1 MPRTFPPSKP
11 PSSAKRIELAC
22 RLDAGE
28 WSRADA
34 HALWSIFAATGRA
47 RRLGAIVEEWQ
58 DTFVKVAMAIG
69 TGQNDAERLA
79 LRTLILGDGNQAWR
93 RFSELAATTADQA
106 RLSELFLKMAALFAP
121 TDPEASV
128 NALARL
134 TAIAPT
140 DAWALWLIGRMTESL
155 GELGTATKFL
165 EQLLELET
173 GAGEKVHAVITLS
186 ALGRIAAADGRKDL
200 AAARFLQ
207 AIELS
212 DTIDEKPDAAE
223 QLGDIGDEAIIADTL
238 DVAENAFERA
248 LALLR
253 GHGSDTF
260 VAEFGLGRV
269 HLLRGEL
276 ALAERQLT
284 RASKT
289 AIAAG
294 REFEIALA
302 LRALGLTKRENGDP
316 EGARRYWEHALALF
330 EEQERPDEVAKL
342 RGLLE
347 KLEAPADGSPKPPS
361 GA

>member
-28 WSRADA
+28 WSSADA

-238 DVAENAFERA
+238 DVAENAFKRA

-253 GHGSDTF
+253 GSDTF

-276 ALAERQLT
+276 ARAEQQLT

-294 REFEIALA
+294 REFETALA
-302 LRALGLTKRENGDP
+302 LRALGLTKRESGDP
-316 EGARRYWEHALALF
+316 ERARRYWEHALALF

-347 KLEAPADGSPKPPS
+347 KLEAPADGSTDPPG